1 MDYEDMLDRA
11 YKGLPEILKEESR
24 FQTPEIESVI
34 QGRVTVVQNFG
45 EVIKTLNRS
54 PDMLGKYFLGEMG
67 TSGEYDSTRL
77 ILKGQFRTP
86 QLQDKLEAFVGAYV
100 MCPECKRPDTTI
112 VHEKRMS
119 FLKCEACGARHSIA
133 TIKVE
138 GPPKEQV
145 KELAVG
151 DEIVV
156 QITRTGKKGDGM
168 ARHGKYLVFVNNSRE
183 GQTLKA
189 KITGINKNMAFAD
202 IVQTL

>member
-11 YKGLPEILKEESR
+11 YKGLPDVLKEESR
-24 FQTPEIESVI
+24 FQTPQIESVI
-34 QGRVTVVQNFG
+34 QGRITVVQNFG
-45 EVIKTLNRS
+45 EVIKTLNRG
-54 PDMLGKYFLGEMG
+54 PDILGKYFLGEMG

-77 ILKGQFRTP
+77 ILKGQFRMP

-100 MCPECKRPDTTI
+100 MCPECKRPDTKI

-138 GPPKEQV
+138 GPPKEQA

-151 DEIVV
+151 DEIHV